1 MHLLNYKQLARDL
14 RDNKVSER
22 EKLYYIIGT
31 VVLSAPLL
39 IPHAPANYDDITGEL
54 VGIFILTLLTILG
67 TIFIYRKNQQGD
79 GKNFIERYVCL
90 SFPISIIGWF
100 FGFMSVLIPSTIVMV
115 VNHQT
120 TLSDAAF
127 DMISGIMGTLTIAL
141 VFALFY
147 QGITIAST
155 PKK

>member
-1 MHLLNYKQLARDL
+1 
-14 RDNKVSER
+14 
-22 EKLYYIIGT
+22 
-31 VVLSAPLL
+31 
-39 IPHAPANYDDITGEL
+39 
-54 VGIFILTLLTILG
+54 
-67 TIFIYRKNQQGD
+67 
-79 GKNFIERYVCL
+79 
-90 SFPISIIGWF
+90 
-100 FGFMSVLIPSTIVMV
+100 MSVLIPSTIVMV

-147 QGITIAST
+147 QSITIAST